1 MYFPKGSYLTARH
14 VDIVTYA
21 ATAYGSTVFRFA
33 FTLLR
38 SFHHAEDVYQETFLA
53 LHSSQ
58 QIFESDEHLR
68 AWLLK
73 VAGNRCRTIYREK
86 QRHRED
92 LIDPADFASMP
103 ITDGKAPS
111 SEAPNVGGVWDIVDT
126 LNNDQREA
134 IYLFY
139 IEGYSTE
146 EIAKI
151 VGVSNA
157 TIRTRLY
164 RARAK
169 IKQHL
174 K

>member
-1 MYFPKGSYLTARH
+1 M
-14 VDIVTYA
+14 
-21 ATAYGSTVFRFA
+21 
-33 FTLLR
+33 
-38 SFHHAEDVYQETFLA
+38 
-53 LHSSQ
+53 
-58 QIFESDEHLR
+58 
-68 AWLLK
+68 
-73 VAGNRCRTIYREK
+73 
-86 QRHRED
+86 
-92 LIDPADFASMP
+92 IDPADFASMP

-139 IEGYSTE
+139 VEGYSTE

>member
-1 MYFPKGSYLTARH
+1 
-14 VDIVTYA
+14 
-21 ATAYGSTVFRFA
+21 
-33 FTLLR
+33 
-38 SFHHAEDVYQETFLA
+38 
-53 LHSSQ
+53 
-58 QIFESDEHLR
+58 
-68 AWLLK
+68 
-73 VAGNRCRTIYREK
+73 
-86 QRHRED
+86 
-92 LIDPADFASMP
+92 MP
-103 ITDGKAPS
+103 ITDEKAPS

-139 IEGYSTE
+139 VEGYSTE

>member
-1 MYFPKGSYLTARH
+1 M
-14 VDIVTYA
+14 TYA
-21 ATAYGSTVFRFA
+21 AAAYGSTVFRFA

-58 QIFESDEHLR
+58 QIFESDEHLK

-92 LIDPADFASMP
+92 LIDPADFVSIP
-103 ITDGKAPS
+103 ITDEKAPS
-111 SEAPNVGGVWDIVDT
+111 SEAPNAGGVWDIVDT

-139 IEGYSTE
+139 VEGYSTE
-146 EIAKI
+146 EIATI

-157 TIRTRLY
+157 TIRTRLH

-169 IKQHL
+169 IKQRL

>member
-1 MYFPKGSYLTARH
+1 MTH
-14 VDIVTYA
+14 A
-21 ATAYGSTVFRFA
+21 ATTYGSTVFRFA

-38 SFHHAEDVYQETFLA
+38 SFHQAEDVYQETFLA

-58 QIFESDEHLR
+58 QTFESDEHLK

-73 VAGNRCRTIYREK
+73 VAGNRCRTFYREK

-92 LIDPADFASMP
+92 LLDPADFASMP
-103 ITDGKAPS
+103 IADGETSS

-139 IEGYSTE
+139 VEGYSTE

>member
-1 MYFPKGSYLTARH
+1 M
-14 VDIVTYA
+14 
-21 ATAYGSTVFRFA
+21 
-33 FTLLR
+33 
-38 SFHHAEDVYQETFLA
+38 
-53 LHSSQ
+53 
-58 QIFESDEHLR
+58 
-68 AWLLK
+68 
-73 VAGNRCRTIYREK
+73 
-86 QRHRED
+86 
-92 LIDPADFASMP
+92 IDPADFASMP
-103 ITDGKAPS
+103 ITDGKTPG
-111 SEAPNVGGVWDIVDT
+111 SEAPNVSGVWDIVDT

-139 IEGYSTE
+139 VEGYSTE

>member
-1 MYFPKGSYLTARH
+1 
-14 VDIVTYA
+14 
-21 ATAYGSTVFRFA
+21 
-33 FTLLR
+33 
-38 SFHHAEDVYQETFLA
+38 
-53 LHSSQ
+53 
-58 QIFESDEHLR
+58 
-68 AWLLK
+68 
-73 VAGNRCRTIYREK
+73 
-86 QRHRED
+86 
-92 LIDPADFASMP
+92 MP
-103 ITDGKAPS
+103 IAGGETSS
-111 SEAPNVGGVWDIVDT
+111 SEAPNVSGVWDIVDN

-139 IEGYSTE
+139 VEGYSTE

-157 TIRTRLY
+157 TIRTRLH